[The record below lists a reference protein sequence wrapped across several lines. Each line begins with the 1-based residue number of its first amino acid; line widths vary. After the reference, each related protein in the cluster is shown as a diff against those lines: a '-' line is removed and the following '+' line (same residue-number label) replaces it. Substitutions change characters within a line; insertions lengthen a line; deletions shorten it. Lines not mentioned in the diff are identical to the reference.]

1 MKSNFML
8 GERVSVQCGL
18 VGFDVNLLYFKYI
31 VNNEDQLFYNIFLLL
46 LLCEFYQGFSY
57 DMI

>member
-31 VNNEDQLFYNIFLLL
+31 VNNEDQLFYNIF
-46 LLCEFYQGFSY
+46 FYYYYYVSFMR
-57 DMI
+57 DLVMI

>member
-31 VNNEDQLFYNIFLLL
+31 VNNEDQLFYNIFVYYYYYVSFIRDLV
-46 LLCEFYQGFSY
+46 
-57 DMI
+57 MI